1 MNNKFSFYIQ
11 TLCGMSS
18 VQHLK
23 YLPVVIS
30 SHLMDLS
37 YLSSVFF
44 AWFHWSTAVSEGAY
58 LHTGRIVGEWKVKE
72 AHSSLPHVEAISIQF
87 PTDSC
92 KLVFETFGCEFEDEF
107 WTYVVLHNDS
117 SWA

>member
-37 YLSSVFF
+37 YLSSVFLPDF
-44 AWFHWSTAVSEGAY
+44 
-58 LHTGRIVGEWKVKE
+58 IE
-72 AHSSLPHVEAISIQF
+72 AQL
-87 PTDSC
+87 
-92 KLVFETFGCEFEDEF
+92 
-107 WTYVVLHNDS
+107 
-117 SWA
+117 